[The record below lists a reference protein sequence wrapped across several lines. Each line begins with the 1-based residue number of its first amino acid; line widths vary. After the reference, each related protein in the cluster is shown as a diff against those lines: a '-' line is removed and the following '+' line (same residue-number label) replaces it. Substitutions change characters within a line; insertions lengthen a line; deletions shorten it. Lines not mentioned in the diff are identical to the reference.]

1 MGREQASIAG
11 LRAVKLLEG
20 LPVLGLEALGRKCSW
35 RRFAAG
41 ETVITRNAP
50 DRDVYLIVGGRI
62 RINIYSASGR
72 QVIFRDL
79 DAGDMLGD
87 LAAVDGGPR
96 SLDAVALED
105 VVVASLAPAEF
116 NALLH
121 DEPIVARRLLLR
133 MAGLIR
139 LLTERLVEVSTLGV
153 QDRIRAELLQLARN
167 AGVAGNASRISPA
180 PKHAD
185 IASQV
190 STTRE
195 QVTRELSV
203 LAKAGVLTKER
214 GALRVNDVA
223 TLERNVHAVRAG
235 TRPG

>member
-1 MGREQASIAG
+1 MGKEQASVAG
-11 LRAVKLLEG
+11 LRTVKLLEG
-20 LPVLGLEALGRKCSW
+20 MPILRLEALSRQCAW
-35 RRFAAG
+35 RRFAPG
-41 ETVITRNAP
+41 ETVILRNAP
-50 DRDVYLIVGGRI
+50 DRDVYLIIGGRI
-62 RINIYSASGR
+62 RINVYSASGR

-79 DAGDMLGD
+79 EPGEMLGD
-87 LAAVDGGPR
+87 LAAIDGGPR
-96 SLDAVALED
+96 SLDAVALDE
-105 VVVASLAPAEF
+105 VVVASLSPAGF

-121 DEPIVARRLLLR
+121 DEPMVAHRMLLR

-139 LLTERLVEVSTLGV
+139 LLTERLVEVSTMGV
-153 QDRIRAELLQLARN
+153 QDRIQAELLQLALN

-195 QVTRELSV
+195 QVTRELSA

-214 GALRVNDVA
+214 GA
-223 TLERNVHAVRAG
+223 
-235 TRPG
+235 